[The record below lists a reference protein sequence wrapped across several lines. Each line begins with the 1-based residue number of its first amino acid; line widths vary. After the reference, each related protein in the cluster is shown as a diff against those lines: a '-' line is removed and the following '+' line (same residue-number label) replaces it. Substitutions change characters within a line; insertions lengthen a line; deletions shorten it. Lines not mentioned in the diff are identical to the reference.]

1 MKVQL
6 HSFLSQNEM
15 ETSYQLLS
23 LGGGEKPGVGLA
35 AIVDSVKQRQR
46 TANLRLSDS
55 PVTALS
61 YPASHI
67 YSRDSQSKYIK

>member
-1 MKVQL
+1 
-6 HSFLSQNEM
+6 M

-55 PVTALS
+55 PVTALTNPPPIS
-61 YPASHI
+61 IHVTANQNILNKFLHMWN
-67 YSRDSQSKYIK
+67 DF